1 MVVIQKLQDFPQRE
15 NMYIENAYRKNESE
29 VRLRDTGMVV
39 DLTTMKI
46 YPENQPT
53 KQENV
58 VRKEKFKGQSAILDA
73 IAMVDIYYKWTVS
86 LLIIF
91 FCNSIAWVC
100 LHIEYC
106 FHAGS
111 KIELPA
117 NWVPMKDGETI
128 KVVTLDKT
136 SAEYKDLEKK
146 FLVSVKNG
154 IYNTGNAPNPANNP
168 VGQFNNIQVNK
179 VNSV

>member
-58 VRKEKFKGQSAILDA
+58 VRKEKFKGKSAILDA
-73 IAMVDIYYKWTVS
+73 IAVVDIYPV
-86 LLIIF
+86 LQMD
-91 FCNSIAWVC
+91 CMSI
-100 LHIEYC
+100 
-106 FHAGS
+106 
-111 KIELPA
+111 
-117 NWVPMKDGETI
+117 
-128 KVVTLDKT
+128 
-136 SAEYKDLEKK
+136 
-146 FLVSVKNG
+146 
-154 IYNTGNAPNPANNP
+154 
-168 VGQFNNIQVNK
+168 NNIFLQ
-179 VNSV
+179 

>member
-58 VRKEKFKGQSAILDA
+58 VRKEKFKG
-73 IAMVDIYYKWTVS
+73 
-86 LLIIF
+86 
-91 FCNSIAWVC
+91 
-100 LHIEYC
+100 
-106 FHAGS
+106 
-111 KIELPA
+111 
-117 NWVPMKDGETI
+117 
-128 KVVTLDKT
+128 
-136 SAEYKDLEKK
+136 
-146 FLVSVKNG
+146 
-154 IYNTGNAPNPANNP
+154 
-168 VGQFNNIQVNK
+168 
-179 VNSV
+179 